1 MRIRAWAVL
10 GCMVAI
16 SACQSPSAPPPSS
29 RPIEV
34 PAAARAAVALGAG
47 RYEEAATL
55 YREAL
60 RLDPLAIPS
69 HYGLAVA
76 LSYVD
81 RSAAI
86 REFQWVVIN
95 APKDSPEAG
104 EARAW
109 LVRAGALPKTPV
121 EQAAASTLERQRD
134 NAALFGRA
142 IMAEKGQPV
151 GPVSRMQLFLVG
163 QPDSPTKEERYNLR
177 TAEDGTFKFP
187 NVLPGPYMLTN
198 RVAGDPTWRLRVV
211 LKPSEEREL
220 NLGPGNNLSVQDD
233 FPQLRQAKPP
243 SG

>member
-1 MRIRAWAVL
+1 MKIRAWAVL

-60 RLDPLAIPS
+60 RLAPLAIPS

-76 LSYVD
+76 LSYID

-142 IMAEKGQPV
+142 IMAEKGQP
-151 GPVSRMQLFLVG
+151 
-163 QPDSPTKEERYNLR
+163 DSPTKEERYNLR

-198 RVAGDPTWRLRVV
+198 RVAGEPTWRLRVV

-220 NLGPGNNLSVQDD
+220 NLGPGNNLSAQDD
-233 FPQLRQAKPP
+233 FPQFRQAKPP

>member
-1 MRIRAWAVL
+1 MKIRAWAVL

-55 YREAL
+55 SREAL
-60 RLDPLAIPS
+60 RLAPLASPS

-76 LSYVD
+76 LSYID

-134 NAALFGRA
+134 NAALFGR
-142 IMAEKGQPV
+142 
-151 GPVSRMQLFLVG
+151 
-163 QPDSPTKEERYNLR
+163 PTKEERYNLR

-198 RVAGDPTWRLRVV
+198 RVAGEPTWRLRVV

-220 NLGPGNNLSVQDD
+220 NLGPGNNLSAQDD
-233 FPQLRQAKPP
+233 FPQFRQAKPP

>member
-1 MRIRAWAVL
+1 
-10 GCMVAI
+10 
-16 SACQSPSAPPPSS
+16 
-29 RPIEV
+29 
-34 PAAARAAVALGAG
+34 
-47 RYEEAATL
+47 
-55 YREAL
+55 
-60 RLDPLAIPS
+60 
-69 HYGLAVA
+69 
-76 LSYVD
+76 
-81 RSAAI
+81 
-86 REFQWVVIN
+86 VVIN

-198 RVAGDPTWRLRVV
+198 RVAGEPTWRLRVV

-220 NLGPGNNLSVQDD
+220 NLGPGNNLSAQDD
-233 FPQLRQAKPP
+233 FPQFRQAKPP